1 MSFVSRWVEVREFTV
16 TPGDLAAGGR
26 VRPEAIDRWLAEART
41 AYLEH
46 CVVLRELRERSG
58 LALRAH
64 FDQPP
69 APERFG
75 FPTSIII
82 GVGATEIHPTSFTMA
97 YRVRAIDADGDTAI
111 NATCEVS
118 LEDPETGE
126 ACELG
131 DDIRDELIA
140 LEHAASHII

>member
-16 TPGDLAAGGR
+16 TPADLRAGGG
-26 VRPEAIDRWLAEART
+26 VRPEAIDRWLAEARA

-46 CVVLRELRERSG
+46 CVVLRDLRGRSG

-75 FPTSIII
+75 TPTSIII

-97 YRVRAIDADGDTAI
+97 FRVRVINADGDVAL
-111 NATCEVS
+111 NLACAVS
-118 LEDPETGE
+118 LTDPETGE
-126 ACELG
+126 ARALG

-140 LEHAASHII
+140 LEHAASHIV

>member
-16 TPGDLAAGGR
+16 TPGDLSAGGG
-26 VRPEAIDRWLAEART
+26 VRAEAIDRWLAEARA

-46 CVVLRELRERSG
+46 CVVLRDLRERSG

-69 APERFG
+69 ASDRFG
-75 FPTSIII
+75 TPTSIII
-82 GVGATEIHPTSFTMA
+82 GVGATEIHPRSFTMA

-111 NATCEVS
+111 NVTCAVS
-118 LEDPETGE
+118 LEDPATGE
-126 ACELG
+126 ARELG
-131 DDIRDELIA
+131 NDIRDELIA
-140 LEHAASHII
+140 LEHAASHIV

>member
-16 TPGDLAAGGR
+16 APADLSVEGG
-26 VRPEAIDRWLAEART
+26 VHAEAIDRWLTETRA

-46 CVVLRELRERSG
+46 CVALRELQERSG
-58 LALRAH
+58 LKLRAH
-64 FDQPP
+64 FDVPP
-69 APERFG
+69 DPERFG
-75 FPTSIII
+75 SPTTVIV

-97 YRVRAIDADGDTAI
+97 FRVRAIDADGDTAV
-111 NATCEVS
+111 NVTCAVS
-118 LEDPETGE
+118 LVDPGTGG

-140 LEHAASHII
+140 LEHAASHIV

>member
-16 TPGDLAAGGR
+16 MPGDLSAGGG
-26 VRPEAIDRWLAEART
+26 VRAEAIDSWLAEAQA

-58 LALRAH
+58 SALRAS

-75 FPTSIII
+75 TPTTIII
-82 GVGATEIHPTSFTMA
+82 GVGATEIHETSFTMA
-97 YRVRAIDADGDTAI
+97 FRVRVIDADGDTAI
-111 NATCEVS
+111 NATCVVS
-118 LEDPETGE
+118 LVDPETGDPVQ
-126 ACELG
+126 LG
-131 DDIRDELIA
+131 NDIRDELIA
-140 LEHAASHII
+140 LEHAAPHVI

>member
-16 TPGDLAAGGR
+16 TPADLAAGGG
-26 VRPEAIDRWLAEART
+26 VRPEAIDRWLAEARA

-46 CVVLRELRERSG
+46 CVVLRDLRERSG

-75 FPTSIII
+75 TPTSIII

-97 YRVRAIDADGDTAI
+97 FRVRVINADGDVAL
-111 NATCEVS
+111 NLACAVS
-118 LEDPETGE
+118 LTDPETGE
-126 ACELG
+126 ARALG

-140 LEHAASHII
+140 LEHAASHIV

>member
-26 VRPEAIDRWLAEART
+26 VRTEAIGRWLAEARA

-46 CVVLRELRERSG
+46 CVVLRELRKRSG
-58 LALRAH
+58 LEIRAH

-75 FPTSIII
+75 TPTSIII

-97 YRVRAIDADGDTAI
+97 FRVRAIDADGDTAI
-111 NATCEVS
+111 NLTCAVS
-118 LEDPETGE
+118 LADPETGE
-126 ACELG
+126 ACDLG